1 MAAHADQSQ
10 AQQEDSQQ
18 LLPQNEISYIPVRNE
33 RMSAPKPQ
41 SFRSHASFDPVFHGL
56 AGLALLGN
64 IIFMAIVLFVGI
76 QSRIVLSIWILT
88 LTVVLAV
95 ALFKARL
102 YPLKIQDRIIRLE
115 ERLRL
120 DALLS
125 EDMRKRIPQLTEDQ
139 LIGLRFA
146 SDEEIPELVAMTLE
160 KNLNRKQIKERVQNW
175 RPDHY
180 RI

>member
-1 MAAHADQSQ
+1 
-10 AQQEDSQQ
+10 
-18 LLPQNEISYIPVRNE
+18 
-33 RMSAPKPQ
+33 MSTPKPQ
-41 SFRSHASFDPVFHGL
+41 SFSSHASFDPMFHGL
-56 AGLALLGN
+56 AGLALVGN

-88 LTVVLAV
+88 LTVVLVV

-125 EDMRKRIPQLTEDQ
+125 DNLRRRIPELTEDQ

-146 SDEEIPELVAMTLE
+146 SDEEIPALVELTLE
-160 KNLNRKQIKERVQNW
+160 KNLDRKQIKERIQNW

>member
-1 MAAHADQSQ
+1 
-10 AQQEDSQQ
+10 
-18 LLPQNEISYIPVRNE
+18 
-33 RMSAPKPQ
+33 MSTPKPQ
-41 SFRSHASFDPVFHGL
+41 SFRNHASFDPMFHGL
-56 AGLALLGN
+56 AGMALLGN

-102 YPLKIQDRIIRLE
+102 YPLRIQDRIIRLE

-120 DALLS
+120 DSLLNDS
-125 EDMRKRIPQLTEDQ
+125 LRKRIPELTEDQ

-146 SDEEIPELVAMTLE
+146 SDEEIPALVELTLE
-160 KNLNRKQIKERVQNW
+160 KNLDRKQIKERIQNW